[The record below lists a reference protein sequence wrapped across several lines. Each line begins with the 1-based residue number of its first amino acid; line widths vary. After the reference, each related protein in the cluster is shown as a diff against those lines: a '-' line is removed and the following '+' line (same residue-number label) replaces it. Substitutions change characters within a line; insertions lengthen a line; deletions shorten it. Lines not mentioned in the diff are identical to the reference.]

1 MSGRDLFF
9 LLSPIVGLHFICM
22 NFSCLNVARLNN
34 EHLQCKP
41 LSLSVCFGGSSF
53 KACPP
58 PQVFLRCLLIFHGN
72 RSFRLLFMC
81 AHCRNM
87 KDWRRERTTFDG
99 DGCNIRSLPK
109 TWFNWRATVGL
120 GGDTW
125 MPIISAP
132 SRRWFTSNPNH
143 FKTSQGRFKK
153 FY

>member
-81 AHCRNM
+81 ALLSEHERLKKREN
-87 KDWRRERTTFDG
+87 DIRRG
-99 DGCNIRSLPK
+99 WLQHSLAPEDLIQLES
-109 TWFNWRATVGL
+109 NSGI
-120 GGDTW
+120 GGRYVNANYFCS
-125 MPIISAP
+125 I
-132 SRRWFTSNPNH
+132 
-143 FKTSQGRFKK
+143 
-153 FY
+153 

>member
-58 PQVFLRCLLIFHGN
+58 PPPSFPSLSLNISWQPLLP
-72 RSFRLLFMC
+72 SFV
-81 AHCRNM
+81 HV
-87 KDWRRERTTFDG
+87 
-99 DGCNIRSLPK
+99 RSLSEHERLKKRENDIRRGWLQHSLAPEDLIQLES
-109 TWFNWRATVGL
+109 NSGI
-120 GGDTW
+120 GGRYVNANYFCS
-125 MPIISAP
+125 I
-132 SRRWFTSNPNH
+132 
-143 FKTSQGRFKK
+143 
-153 FY
+153 